1 MVQYDTKMYLNYIL
15 NMFINIKLLII
26 PFLNLYRICM
36 YSMWCD
42 GRLNT
47 DLNVSETC
55 DLYEHSIRTSLCQV
69 SGSQKIHKP

>member
-15 NMFINIKLLII
+15 NI
-26 PFLNLYRICM
+26 FLNINECFISLFNLFRICM

-47 DLNVSETC
+47 DFNGL
-55 DLYEHSIRTSLCQV
+55 I
-69 SGSQKIHKP
+69 